1 MSYSIMYPAGATT
14 GAAISTTSGGDVVYA
29 KTNGDE
35 RVAIAKVWFKNRKPN
50 TQTIQLFDGTT
61 AATAYT
67 ALTPV
72 ITMPYINDADF
83 KQDEISYEFN
93 PPVMIQN
100 IGIYATSAEASGA
113 YCHVQLVFG

>member
-1 MSYSIMYPAGATT
+1 MSYSFMYPSGATT
-14 GAAISTTSGGDVVYA
+14 GVAVSTTAGGNAVY
-29 KTNGDE
+29 TRGLSEN
-35 RVAIAKVWFKNRKPN
+35 VAIAKVWFKNRKAN

-93 PPVMIQN
+93 PPVRIQHLA
-100 IGIYATSAEASGA
+100 IYATCAEADGA
-113 YCHVQLVFG
+113 YVHVQLVSL